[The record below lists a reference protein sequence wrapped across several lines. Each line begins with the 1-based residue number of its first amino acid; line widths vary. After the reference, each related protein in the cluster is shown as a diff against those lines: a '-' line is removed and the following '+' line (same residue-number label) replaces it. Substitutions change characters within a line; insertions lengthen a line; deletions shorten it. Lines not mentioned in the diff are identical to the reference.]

1 MTAHIID
8 GKVIAQ
14 NIKNE
19 LKQKITAIH
28 ASGKRPPC
36 LAVMLVGNDPASEVY
51 VGHKKKACAEV
62 GIESR
67 SVSLPAD
74 INQETLCEH
83 LRKLSA
89 DPNVDGILVQLPL
102 PKHLKSDEAIDLIS
116 PEKDVDGLTPY
127 SQGLLNWKRP
137 GLTSCTPLGIM
148 ELINSTGV
156 DLKGKRAVVI
166 GRSVLVG
173 LPVAVLLGNEGATVT
188 SINSKTVKP
197 EEICRG
203 ADILVVAAGVKQMVK
218 GDWIKP
224 GALVID
230 VGIHRDGEGKKLVGD
245 VVYEDALKKAGWITP
260 VPGGVGPM
268 TIASLLSNCMTAYE
282 RRMQR

>member
-14 NIKNE
+14 SIKDQ
-19 LKQKITAIH
+19 LKQKTAVLK
-28 ASGKRPPC
+28 AEGKRPPC
-36 LAVMLVGNDPASEVY
+36 LAVVLVGNDPASEVY

-67 SVSLPAD
+67 SLTLPAD
-74 INQETLCEH
+74 ISQETLSQH
-83 LRKLSA
+83 LRQLNA
-89 DPNVDGILVQLPL
+89 DPDVDGILLQLPL
-102 PKHLKSDEAIDLIS
+102 PKHLQSDAAIDLIS

-127 SQGLLNWKRP
+127 SQGLLSWKRP

-148 ELINSTGV
+148 ELIHSTGM
-156 DLKGKRAVVI
+156 DLRGKRAVVI

-173 LPVAVLLGNEGATVT
+173 LPIAVLLGNAGATVT
-188 SINSKTVKP
+188 SLNSKTIRP
-197 EEICRG
+197 EDFCRQ
-203 ADILVVAAGVKQMVK
+203 ADILVVAAGVRHMVK

-224 GALVID
+224 GSLVID
-230 VGIHRDGEGKKLVGD
+230 VGMHRDGKQLVGD
-245 VVYEDALKKAGWITP
+245 VDFAEAAKTAGWITP

-268 TIASLLSNCMTAYE
+268 TIASLLSNCVTAYE
-282 RRMQR
+282 RRVKH

>member
-14 NIKNE
+14 SIKDQ
-19 LKQKITAIH
+19 LKQKTA
-28 ASGKRPPC
+28 ALKAEGKRPPC
-36 LAVMLVGNDPASEVY
+36 LAVVLVGNDPASEVY

-67 SVSLPAD
+67 SLTLPAD
-74 INQETLCEH
+74 ISQETLSQH
-83 LRKLSA
+83 LRQLNA
-89 DPNVDGILVQLPL
+89 DPDVDGILLQLPL
-102 PKHLKSDEAIDLIS
+102 PKHLQSDAAIDLIS

-127 SQGLLNWKRP
+127 SQGLLSWKRP

-148 ELINSTGV
+148 ELINSTGI

-173 LPVAVLLGNEGATVT
+173 LPIAVLLGNAGATVT
-188 SINSKTVKP
+188 SLNSKTIRP
-197 EEICRG
+197 EEFCRA
-203 ADILVVAAGVKQMVK
+203 ADILVVAAGVRHMVK

-224 GALVID
+224 GSLVID
-230 VGIHRDGEGKKLVGD
+230 VGMHRDGKQLVGD
-245 VVYEDALKKAGWITP
+245 VDFAEAVKTAGWITP

-268 TIASLLSNCMTAYE
+268 TIASLLSNCVTAYE
-282 RRMQR
+282 RRASH